1 MMGEPY
7 FEILLGMVSAIK
19 LKKPTKKRSEVGNK
33 MLERTRI
40 VLERLH
46 NNQAASAPSSAQKEG
61 EQQTPSTSQVMLVRS
76 ESSTSLSSIGTTDST
91 AAAIAGMK
99 RSRKEREGG
108 NSGSEVMEND
118 DDDPDTKKCKGTEF
132 YQIRDYRGRFNI
144 DVPQGKRGSNS

>member
-1 MMGEPY
+1 MIGEPY
-7 FEILLGMVSAIK
+7 FEILLGMESAIK

-33 MLERTRI
+33 ELEGASI

-99 RSRKEREGG
+99 RSRKE
-108 NSGSEVMEND
+108 
-118 DDDPDTKKCKGTEF
+118 
-132 YQIRDYRGRFNI
+132 
-144 DVPQGKRGSNS
+144 

>member
-7 FEILLGMVSAIK
+7 FEILLGMESAIK

-33 MLERTRI
+33 KLEKARI

-76 ESSTSLSSIGTTDST
+76 EYIAVIYWHYGLNSRSDRGY
-91 AAAIAGMK
+91 AAIA
-99 RSRKEREGG
+99 EGA
-108 NSGSEVMEND
+108 
-118 DDDPDTKKCKGTEF
+118 
-132 YQIRDYRGRFNI
+132 RG
-144 DVPQGKRGSNS
+144 G

>member
-1 MMGEPY
+1 ME
-7 FEILLGMVSAIK
+7 SAIK

-33 MLERTRI
+33 ELEGAKI
-40 VLERLH
+40 VQERLH
-46 NNQAASAPSSAQKEG
+46 NQAASAPSSAQKEG

-108 NSGSEVMEND
+108 ISGSEVMEND

>member
-7 FEILLGMVSAIK
+7 FEILLGRVSAFK

-91 AAAIAGMK
+91 AAAIA
-99 RSRKEREGG
+99 EGA
-108 NSGSEVMEND
+108 
-118 DDDPDTKKCKGTEF
+118 
-132 YQIRDYRGRFNI
+132 RGGYFRLGGH
-144 DVPQGKRGSNS
+144 GK